1 MTVTI
6 QVYVLTEAAIAPPQQ
21 GIALNH
27 IFFVVLCCIDNNNI
41 RMIII
46 MILPL
51 LIIDINEN
59 CRPPVLGGE
68 MRCEGEHRTPAGG
81 DTVSHVTEHLQEVTL
96 YLMSLNTCR
105 R

>member
-21 GIALNH
+21 GIALYH
-27 IFFVVLCCIDNNNI
+27 IFFVVFCCIDNDNI

-51 LIIDINEN
+51 LIIDINES
-59 CRPPVLGGE
+59 CRPPVFSGE
-68 MRCEGEHRTPAGG
+68 MRCEGEHRTPTGG
-81 DTVSHVTEHLQEVTL
+81 DTVSHVTCH
-96 YLMSLNTCR
+96 MSQNTFR
-105 R
+105 W